1 MYFTLLLNSNVCNEL
16 SGEERVKC
24 RCGIKKKP
32 APPPEPEPE
41 LEPGDEMELGPI
53 TPIPPQFGGP
63 IGYRPVR
70 RRE

>member
-16 SGEERVKC
+16 SGEERAKC

-32 APPPEPEPE
+32 APPPQPEQTPE
-41 LEPGDEMELGPI
+41 VEMELGPATI
-53 TPIPPQFGGP
+53 VPPQFGGP

-70 RRE
+70 RKE